1 MVSIGGFRARGGGNS
16 TSGRLWF
23 QVSLLFRRWIYWISG
38 SVGWKGA
45 LFPRKWQTDSRMLQ
59 GRAVLRLVP
68 KSTGRYYLI
77 YLTACYLRASQ
88 EQMPSRRICSRLR
101 RRALQPQPS
110 RHAARSARSRIS
122 AAGWRAQPWRRPAN
136 ERRRP
141 LRRPANERW
150 CRRGASPATL
160 DLGLVTLRPAR
171 GHRSR
176 GARPGLRARRG
187 RPAEQARQLH
197 LRLHQ
202 GGRH

>member
-1 MVSIGGFRARGGGNS
+1 MVSIGGFVARGGGNS

-101 RRALQPQPS
+101 PRTPAATQSACCSQRSQPHLGRWLAGAAVAPS
-110 RHAARSARSRIS
+110 C
-122 AAGWRAQPWRRPAN
+122 
-136 ERRRP
+136 E
-141 LRRPANERW
+141 
-150 CRRGASPATL
+150 
-160 DLGLVTLRPAR
+160 
-171 GHRSR
+171 
-176 GARPGLRARRG
+176 
-187 RPAEQARQLH
+187 
-197 LRLHQ
+197 
-202 GGRH
+202 

>member
-1 MVSIGGFRARGGGNS
+1 MVSIGGFMARGGGNS

-101 RRALQPQPS
+101 HSSRNPVGMLLAAL
-110 RHAARSARSRIS
+110 AAAS
-122 AAGWRAQPWRRPAN
+122 
-136 ERRRP
+136 RP
-141 LRRPANERW
+141 LAGGR
-150 CRRGASPATL
+150 SL
-160 DLGLVTLRPAR
+160 LVCQA
-171 GHRSR
+171 
-176 GARPGLRARRG
+176 G
-187 RPAEQARQLH
+187 RP
-197 LRLHQ
+197 
-202 GGRH
+202 